1 MRGLAEKVSRSW
13 FMLAAG
19 GLALLSLAFLQI
31 YSPIEAYAE
40 DNAQVV
46 TAVIDAATR
55 ALQQQ
60 IDAKTKE
67 IQQLEAL
74 AQSYKNTI
82 ASTQSQSQTLKNK
95 IQQISQTVNKLK
107 TEIRLAQT
115 QIARTNLEIGGL
127 QSKIDVAT
135 IEIKQKQ
142 RDLGLLLQSLAAS
155 NEKNLVEV
163 LLQYDHLSDFATYMQ
178 GIEDLQKRV
187 YQTLGEVKILR
198 QSLTDDKAEAEG
210 KVKDLKRYTVTL
222 ADKKLLQTQEQQN
235 QTQLLAETQ
244 NQEKKYQSLLSD
256 ADKKR
261 RALEDEILDAE
272 RQLQYTISAGS
283 LPENAAGVL
292 GWPLTAT
299 DQLYSQ
305 CSRSVRLFLTQCFG
319 TTAFSSMG
327 AYGGKGHNGVDFRAS
342 VGSEVLAAT
351 AGTVRGIGDTDTACR
366 RASYGKWI
374 LIDHDNNLTT
384 LYAHLSLTK
393 VSPGQHIERG
403 DVIGYSG
410 QTGYATGPHLHF
422 SVFAKDAVEIGILRS
437 RVCGRNMTL
446 PMAPLNAYLDPLNYL

>member
-127 QSKIDVAT
+127 QSKIDAAT

-198 QSLTDDKAEAEG
+198 QSLTDDKTEAEG
-210 KVKDLKRYTVTL
+210 KVK
-222 ADKKLLQTQEQQN
+222 
-235 QTQLLAETQ
+235 
-244 NQEKKYQSLLSD
+244 
-256 ADKKR
+256 DKKR

-446 PMAPLNAYLDPLNYL
+446 PK

>member
-40 DNAQVV
+40 DNAKVV

-82 ASTQSQSQTLKNK
+82 ASTQSQSKPLKNK

-127 QSKIDVAT
+127 QSKIDAAT
-135 IEIKQKQ
+135 IETKQKQ

-198 QSLTDDKAEAEG
+198 QSLTDDKTEAEG
-210 KVKDLKRYTVTL
+210 KVKDLKRYTVIL

-292 GWPLTAT
+292 GWPLVTT
-299 DQLYSQ
+299 NQSYSQ
-305 CSRSVRLFLTQCFG
+305 CSQSVQVFVTQCFG
-319 TTAFSSMG
+319 TTAFSRSG
-327 AYGGKGHNGVDFRAS
+327 AYSGKGHNGVDFRAS
-342 VGSEVLAAT
+342 VGGEVLAGT
-351 AGTVRGIGDTDTACR
+351 AGTIRGIGDTDTACR

-422 SVFAKDAVEIGILRS
+422 SVYVKDAVEIGVLRS

-446 PMAPLNAYLDPLNYL
+446 PMAPLNAYLDPFNYL

>member
-1 MRGLAEKVSRSW
+1 MSRRGFLLAV
-13 FMLAAG
+13 G
-19 GLALLSLAFLQI
+19 GLTLLGLSFLQI
-31 YSPIEAYAE
+31 HSPIEAYAE
-40 DNAQVV
+40 DSAPVA
-46 TAVIDAATR
+46 TSTIDAATR

-67 IQQLEAL
+67 IQGLETL

-82 ASTQSQSQTLKNK
+82 ASTQSQSQTLKNQ
-95 IQQISQTVNKLK
+95 IQQITQTVNKLK
-107 TEIRLAQT
+107 TEIKLAQA
-115 QIARTNLEIGGL
+115 QIARTNLEIGSL
-127 QSKIDVAT
+127 QSKIDAAA
-135 IEIKQKQ
+135 ISMKQKQ

-178 GIEDLQKRV
+178 GIEDLQKKV
-187 YQTLGEVKILR
+187 YQRLGEVKILR
-198 QSLTDDKAEAEG
+198 QSLTEDKSEAES
-210 KVKDLKRYTVTL
+210 KVKDLKRYTATL

-235 QTQLLAETQ
+235 QNQLLTETQ

-256 ADKKR
+256 TNKKR
-261 RALEDEILDAE
+261 QALEDEILDAE

-292 GWPLTAT
+292 GWPLVTAN
-299 DQLYSQ
+299 QSYSQ
-305 CSRSVRLFLTQCFG
+305 CSRSIRLFITQCFG
-319 TTAFSSMG
+319 TTEFSRSG
-327 AYGGKGHNGVDFRAS
+327 AYSGKGHNGVDFRAS

-366 RASYGKWI
+366 RASYGRWV
-374 LIDHDNNLTT
+374 LIDHDNNLST
-384 LYAHLSLTK
+384 LYAHLSLIK
-393 VSPGQHIERG
+393 VSPGQRVERG

-422 SVFAKDAVEIGILRS
+422 SVFIKDAVEIGVLRS